1 MRPETAIIFS
11 LTLILIAIVYC
22 AIKGGAKVTVTRGVS
37 SYSTSVTVRG
47 VDTVAT
53 DIKLRVRWPDGSRL
67 YEDNIRSL
75 FYGLLAEHHYLIDG
89 FDAVYSPFAEMQIR
103 DGIINGVEGMNGE
116 IVSLDVSVR
125 KL

>member
-1 MRPETAIIFS
+1 MKPE
-11 LTLILIAIVYC
+11 IAIVFSLALIIIVVVFC
-22 AIKGGAKVTVTRGVS
+22 AMKSANTTVTTGVS
-37 SYSTSVTVRG
+37 SYSTSVTVCG
-47 VDTVAT
+47 IDTVTT
-53 DIKLRVRWPDGSRL
+53 DIKLLVRWPDGSQL

-89 FDAVYSPFAEMQIR
+89 FDAIYSPFAEMQIR
-103 DGIINGVEGMNGE
+103 NGIISGVEGMNGE

>member
-1 MRPETAIIFS
+1 MKPGTAIIFS
-11 LTLILIAIVYC
+11 LALLAIVIVLC
-22 AIKGGAKVTVTRGVS
+22 IIKGAKVTVTTGVS
-37 SYSTSVTVRG
+37 SYSTSVTVCG
-47 VDTVAT
+47 IDTVTT
-53 DIKLRVRWPDGSRL
+53 DIKLLVRWPDGSQL

-89 FDAVYSPFAEMQIR
+89 FDAIYSPFAEMQIR
-103 DGIINGVEGMNGE
+103 NGIISGVEGMNGE

>member
-1 MRPETAIIFS
+1 MKPE
-11 LTLILIAIVYC
+11 IAIVFSLALVVIVILFC
-22 AIKGGAKVTVTRGVS
+22 IMKSANKTVTTGVS
-37 SYSTSVTVRG
+37 SYSTSVTVSG
-47 VDTVAT
+47 IDTVT
-53 DIKLRVRWPDGSRL
+53 TNIKLFVRWPDGSQL

-89 FDAVYSPFAEMQIR
+89 FDAIYSPFAEMQIR
-103 DGIINGVEGMNGE
+103 NGIISGVEGMNGE

>member
-1 MRPETAIIFS
+1 MKPGTAIIFS
-11 LTLILIAIVYC
+11 LALLAIVIVLC
-22 AIKGGAKVTVTRGVS
+22 IIKGAKVTVTTGVS
-37 SYSTSVTVRG
+37 SYSTSVTVCG

-89 FDAVYSPFAEMQIR
+89 FDVVYSPFAEMQIR
-103 DGIINGVEGMNGE
+103 NGIMSGVEGMGGE

>member
-1 MRPETAIIFS
+1 MKPETAIIFS
-11 LTLILIAIVYC
+11 LALVVIAILYC
-22 AIKGGAKVTVTRGVS
+22 VVKGSNVTVTTGVS
-37 SYSTSVTVRG
+37 SYSTSVTVWG

-103 DGIINGVEGMNGE
+103 NGIISGVERMNGE